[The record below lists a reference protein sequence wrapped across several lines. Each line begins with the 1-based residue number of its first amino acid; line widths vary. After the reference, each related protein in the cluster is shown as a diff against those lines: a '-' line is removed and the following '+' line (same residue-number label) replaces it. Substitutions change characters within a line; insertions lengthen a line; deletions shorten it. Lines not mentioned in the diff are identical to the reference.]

1 MKNNSVRDIFGEMI
15 EYRAIVRIQAVIRG
29 FIARRRLEIINDL
42 LRMDDEYQEESF
54 WERNYD
60 DDRYY
65 TAWGNGGVCY
75 DNGGWDM
82 GR

>member
-1 MKNNSVRDIFGEMI
+1 MNNNVRDIFGEMV

-29 FIARRRLEIINDL
+29 FIARRRLEIKNDL

-60 DDRYY
+60 LDRYY
-65 TAWGNGGVCY
+65 TSWGNCGVCY
-75 DNGGWDM
+75 DNDGWDM
-82 GR
+82 WR

>member
-1 MKNNSVRDIFGEMI
+1 MKNNNVRDIFGEMI
-15 EYRAIVRIQAVIRG
+15 EYAAIVRIQAVIRG